1 MADIDLGFVKG
12 NVIKTGTTAPS
23 SALDGDLFYNT
34 STYHI
39 YQWDASLST
48 PTWVDKGSI
57 RGPKGDK
64 GDKGDSGAAN
74 VISATDTWASNFI
87 EAGSTRYTTIPLD
100 NTFVLSVDSVTSDNS
115 YVTVESYTVEEGFSS
130 AGKRTTTV
138 TVTCKNTYV
147 STQKGL
153 LTINYKYLEKAE

>member
-64 GDKGDSGAAN
+64 GDTG
-74 VISATDTWASNFI
+74 
-87 EAGSTRYTTIPLD
+87 P
-100 NTFVLSVDSVTSDNS
+100 SVTIDSALSSTSTNPVQNKVINMYLPLIRESEPTSSTSPNESRLCVVSPYSDTEFKNS
-115 YVTVESYTVEEGFSS
+115 LYFCTNEKVTLPLSFTWVKI
-130 AGKRTTTV
+130 A
-138 TVTCKNTYV
+138 
-147 STQKGL
+147 
-153 LTINYKYLEKAE
+153 